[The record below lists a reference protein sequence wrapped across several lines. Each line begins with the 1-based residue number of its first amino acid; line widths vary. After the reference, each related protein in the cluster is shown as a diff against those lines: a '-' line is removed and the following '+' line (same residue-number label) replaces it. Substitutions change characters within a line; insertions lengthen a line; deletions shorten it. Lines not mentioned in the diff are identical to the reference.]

1 MTKRQELFARVRQLF
16 IEHEDVDQMYAA
28 AIKANFGAGTGV
40 LVVLED
46 LNTIF
51 VVGGLTFAGCCT
63 LVEKI
68 GMAIE
73 ERVAQD
79 ELLATGTAGE
89 A

>member
-1 MTKRQELFARVRQLF
+1 MMTKRQELFARVRQLF

-28 AIKANFGAGTGV
+28 AIKANFGAGV
-40 LVVLED
+40 LIVLED